1 MSAYGSKQC
10 IIAELKLHLPNELM
24 KKSVLSFMTKETDGM
39 NNMSMSFR
47 ADLSANSLLL
57 VQLFPSKKD
66 SEVHEKA
73 VSAMVKQIKQG
84 AARVDQI

>member
-1 MSAYGSKQC
+1 
-10 IIAELKLHLPNELM
+10 
-24 KKSVLSFMTKETDGM
+24 MTKETDGM

-66 SEVHEKA
+66 SEAHEKA
-73 VSAMVKQIKQG
+73 VSAMVKQIKEG
-84 AARVDQI
+84 GARVDPQFSTDEQVAHAGARQARAQ

>member
-1 MSAYGSKQC
+1 
-10 IIAELKLHLPNELM
+10 
-24 KKSVLSFMTKETDGM
+24 M

-66 SEVHEKA
+66 SEAHEKA
-73 VSAMVKQIKQG
+73 VSAMVKQIKG
-84 AARVDQI
+84 GGARVDLQFSTDEQVAHARARNARAQ